1 MKKQLSRIFFAI
13 LFLPAIGIAAV
24 TTMPPQLKDPTQ
36 PPGAIFN
43 PQDDSSVSGALV
55 LNAVFI
61 YPTYRI
67 AIINGQAFKIGD
79 RINELTV
86 SSIEQNTVELT
97 GSKNEVTVLSVGSP
111 IKQKSPS

>member
-1 MKKQLSRIFFAI
+1 MKKRLSQIAI
-13 LFLPAIGIAAV
+13 AMLLLPAISVAAQTIA
-24 TTMPPQLKDPTQ
+24 PQRLNDPTQ
-36 PPGAIFN
+36 PPGTLFN
-43 PQDDSSVSGALV
+43 PQDNSSVSGALV

-67 AIINGQAFKIGD
+67 AIISGQAVKIGD

-97 GSKNEVTVLSVGSP
+97 GSKNEVTVLSLGAP